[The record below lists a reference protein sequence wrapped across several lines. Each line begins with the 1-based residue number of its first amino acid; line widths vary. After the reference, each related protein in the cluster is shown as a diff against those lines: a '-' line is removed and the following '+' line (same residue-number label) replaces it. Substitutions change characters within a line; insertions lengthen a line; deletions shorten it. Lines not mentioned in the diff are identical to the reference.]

1 MNELLAMLPF
11 LLALAATGVLAGV
24 LAGLLGV
31 GGGIVIVPVLYF
43 MLQTLGVSPASA
55 IALATGTSLMTIIPT
70 SMSAIRSQQA
80 RGNIDWSLVKRW
92 LPSMVIGVLCG
103 AWIVTQI
110 HGNQLS
116 LVFGSIALLVAI
128 NMLFRANAEPAFSNL
143 PSTSAQRGLSFFVGG
158 LSVMAGIGG
167 GTLSVPL
174 LTSCS
179 MKAQKA
185 VGNASVFGFIIAV
198 PGALMLLLATQ
209 TPADAPALTFGYV
222 NLVAVLAIVPLT
234 VLFAPVGV
242 AIGQKLDP
250 SLLKKIFAVFLILT
264 GARML
269 SQFFGV

>member
-1 MNELLAMLPF
+1 MNELLSMLP
-11 LLALAATGVLAGV
+11 LLFALAATGVLAGV

-43 MLQTLGVSPASA
+43 MLQTQGVSPAAA
-55 IALATGTSLMTIIPT
+55 IAMAAGTSLMTIIPT
-70 SMSAIRSQQA
+70 SLSAIRSQQA
-80 RGNIDWSLVKRW
+80 RGNIDWHLIKRW
-92 LPSMVIGVLCG
+92 APLMVVGVLCG
-103 AWIVTQI
+103 GWLATHI

-116 LVFGSIALLVAI
+116 LVFGSIAVLVSL
-128 NMLFRANAEPAFSNL
+128 NMLLRANAEPAFSAL
-143 PSTSAQRGLSFFVGG
+143 PSHSMQRVLSFLVGG

-174 LTSCS
+174 FTACN
-179 MKAQKA
+179 MKAHQA

-198 PGALMLLLATQ
+198 PGALMMLLVGQ
-209 TPADAPALTFGYV
+209 TPADAPNFSYGLV

-234 VLFAPVGV
+234 VIFAPMGV
-242 AIGQKLDP
+242 AVGQKLDAQ
-250 SLLKKIFAVFLILT
+250 LLKKVFAAFLMIT